1 MFNPLSIVL
10 NESSSIREY
19 IQEASSVKDI
29 YNDNVE
35 KLSSAVVDAHETFLN
50 VQRKIMEKI
59 RGKKVILK
67 DLTVSQLASRKL
79 HIFSGA
85 VSDILQSKVTDN
97 SKTLLKYIK
106 KTQDQ
111 IFIIKKMYKKSP
123 VLGKELYASKGVG
136 FKTTTLPTQEE
147 YIKAITPYKKAWK
160 ELDPLQDDELFQK
173 FNKPY
178 RSRENLMED
187 MFEHIDY
194 YFKPDTNYQAKEY
207 VDLYDDMNKDMMTML
222 SEHKKRYGEI
232 RRLLTD
238 IHDQC
243 TKEYNE
249 DLQVLEK
256 FKASK
261 EEKDAITS
269 VATHNYKI
277 LSDSIMFMIDMVS
290 VFHRIQLQILC
301 MSYENYRTVIQLIY
315 DDLMVVD

>member
-10 NESSSIREY
+10 NEFSSNREC

-29 YNDNVE
+29 YNNNVE
-35 KLSSAVVDAHETFLN
+35 KLSSAVIDAHETFLN
-50 VQRKIMEKI
+50 VQRKVMEKI
-59 RGKKVILK
+59 RGKEVKFEN
-67 DLTVSQLASRKL
+67 LTASQLASRKL
-79 HIFSGA
+79 HIFSNA
-85 VSDILQSKVTDN
+85 VSDILQNKVTEN
-97 SKTLLKYIK
+97 SKTLLKYVK

-123 VLGKELYASKGVG
+123 VLGNKMYASKGIG

-173 FNKPY
+173 FDKPY
-178 RSRENLMED
+178 RSQENLMED

-207 VDLYDDMNKDMMTML
+207 VSLYDEMNKDMITML

-249 DLQVLEK
+249 DLQRLEK

-261 EEKDAITS
+261 EKKDAITS
-269 VATHNYKI
+269 VANHNYKI
-277 LSDSIMFMIDMVS
+277 LSDSLMFMIDMVS
-290 VFHRIQLQILC
+290 IFHRIQLKILC
-301 MSYENYRTVIQLIY
+301 MSYENYKTVIQLIY
-315 DDLMVVD
+315 DDLMEE